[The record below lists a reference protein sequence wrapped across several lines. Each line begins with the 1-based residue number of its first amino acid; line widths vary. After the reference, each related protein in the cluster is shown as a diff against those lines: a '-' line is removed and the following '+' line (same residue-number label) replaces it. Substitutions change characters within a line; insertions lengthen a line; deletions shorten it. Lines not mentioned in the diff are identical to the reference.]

1 MIRKISLIVTL
12 LFVQTTSAS
21 HSVEA
26 HEHDGHECD
35 IYLNVLQTEYDVSSH
50 ATKIEKAIY
59 CPFSISLKNFG
70 GLLSEHNFFEIRAP
84 PYLF

>member
-26 HEHDGHECD
+26 HEHDGHECE
-35 IYLNVLQTEYDVSSH
+35 IYLNVPQTEYYLTSH
-50 ATKIEKAIY
+50 ATEIERAIY
-59 CPFSISLKNFG
+59 YPLFISLKNFG